1 MNTPRIL
8 AMMAAILLTASG
20 CSMKSDLV
28 GSWKGKGTIAERPF
42 EFSSMT
48 LAPDGTY
55 TAVAK
60 YADTER
66 ALTGRWSIEGDV
78 LSLDGGTRTYRFV
91 FEGKNRVMFTDTA
104 MDETIEMGR
113 VK

>member
-8 AMMAAILLTASG
+8 AMMAAILLTATG

-55 TAVAK
+55 TAVAR
-60 YADTER
+60 YAHRTM
-66 ALTGRWSIEGDV
+66 LTGRWSIEGDV
-78 LSLDGGTRTYRFV
+78 LFLDEGTRTYRFV